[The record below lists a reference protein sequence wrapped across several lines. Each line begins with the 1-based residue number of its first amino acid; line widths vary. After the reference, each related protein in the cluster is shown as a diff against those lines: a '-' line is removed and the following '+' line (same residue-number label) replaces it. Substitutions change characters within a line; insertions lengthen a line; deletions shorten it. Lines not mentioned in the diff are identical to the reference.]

1 MTLVPAV
8 LAMLG
13 DRAWWLPGWLDRRLP
28 VLDVE
33 GVGLE
38 RHLAHDAWTREH
50 GAAVVR
56 AEGLRVEDTDGSVVL
71 DGVDAVVR
79 PGRWSWCTP
88 RTGSPAARCSPRSP
102 AGWTCRPGRWSCS
115 TACCRRRR
123 PPYDAGSR
131 CSSASRL
138 DELEALGGRRR
149 NDDPVLVVVDDVDF
163 FASDDE
169 PRPRWQA
176 LRRLTERGVAVLAG
190 ATHLPADGDAGVV
203 HLDTPATPTTST
215 RTDEEASL

>member
-38 RHLAHDAWTREH
+38 RHLAHDAWTRGH

-79 PGRWSWCTP
+79 PGALVVVHAEDRVARRALLAAVAGRLDVSSGTLVVLDRVLP
-88 RTGSPAARCSPRSP
+88 EEAAAVRRRVPAARALP
-102 AGWTCRPGRWSCS
+102 
-115 TACCRRRR
+115 
-123 PPYDAGSR
+123 
-131 CSSASRL
+131 RL

-149 NDDPVLVVVDDVDF
+149 NDDPVLVVVDDADF

-169 PRPRWQA
+169 LDRRWQA

-190 ATHLPADGDAGVV
+190 ATHLPADGVRGRTPGHPGHPDD
-203 HLDTPATPTTST
+203 LDPY
-215 RTDEEASL
+215 R